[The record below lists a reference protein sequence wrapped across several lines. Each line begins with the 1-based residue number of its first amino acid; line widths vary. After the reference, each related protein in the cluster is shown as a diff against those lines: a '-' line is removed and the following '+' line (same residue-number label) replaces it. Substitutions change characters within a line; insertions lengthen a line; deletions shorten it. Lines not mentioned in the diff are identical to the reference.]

1 MFAVILKIP
10 DTSIVAVFVT
20 FPPAVIFKLATE
32 ISPPVRFLKKSSV
45 VRSKLSEAGAF
56 FYVSNRGNITATD
69 LNIAAVDN
77 FYNRGN
83 ITTTSSFTT
92 SAKNVFLLN
101 EEIDSFVGTY
111 GGNISLSGDSSF
123 TADSRIENYGNIDLG
138 SNILD
143 ISADSFTNHAG
154 ATIDAA
160 TLNLDVNSLI
170 QNGFINAVINHQ

>member
-1 MFAVILKIP
+1 M
-10 DTSIVAVFVT
+10 
-20 FPPAVIFKLATE
+20 
-32 ISPPVRFLKKSSV
+32 
-45 VRSKLSEAGAF
+45 
-56 FYVSNRGNITATD
+56 
-69 LNIAAVDN
+69 NIAAVDN

-111 GGNISLSGDSSF
+111 DGGNISLSGDSSF

>member
-1 MFAVILKIP
+1 MIPTGILSLKE
-10 DTSIVAVFVT
+10 
-20 FPPAVIFKLATE
+20 LQ
-32 ISPPVRFLKKSSV
+32 RF
-45 VRSKLSEAGAF
+45 RQRYINPAGAF

-77 FYNRGN
+77 FYKEAISLQG
-83 ITTTSSFTT
+83 SFTT

-111 GGNISLSGDSSF
+111 DGGNISLSGDSSF